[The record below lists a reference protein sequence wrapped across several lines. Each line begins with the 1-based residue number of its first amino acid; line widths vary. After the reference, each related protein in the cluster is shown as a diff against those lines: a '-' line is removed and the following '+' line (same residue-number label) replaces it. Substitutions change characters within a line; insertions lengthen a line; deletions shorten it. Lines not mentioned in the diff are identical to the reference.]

1 LNFLS
6 DLPPGVLLLVFI
18 AIAVGIVLLVSWIFY
33 DKFILMAQV
42 PPKPK
47 EGEDDSDAPKEPVVP
62 GTYDL
67 FGRMVGFTT
76 LAFVFMLAFVLNT
89 FWTNVQTA
97 QSATQSESANL
108 ARLSSLAEDIPDPAS
123 AAAVQRAVA
132 DYAASITDMQWPL
145 LRVADN
151 TAATSAVFDA
161 NIALFQT
168 IQQAQEA
175 DGSSSRV
182 WNWIDSTMSDLG
194 QDSEERLGQLPA
206 GSAAARIWTV
216 VILGL
221 AMLIMTT
228 AFMPTRV
235 KPYRISISILAALTA
250 LMVFVMV
257 QASNP
262 YAQHVTPEIF
272 MDARQSGSP

>member
-1 LNFLS
+1 M
-6 DLPPGVLLLVFI
+6 LLLVFI

-123 AAAVQRAVA
+123 AAAVQKAVA
-132 DYAASITDMQWPL
+132 EYAASITDVQWPL

-151 TAATSAVFDA
+151 TGATSAVFDA

-194 QDSEERLGQLPA
+194 QDSADRLGQLPA